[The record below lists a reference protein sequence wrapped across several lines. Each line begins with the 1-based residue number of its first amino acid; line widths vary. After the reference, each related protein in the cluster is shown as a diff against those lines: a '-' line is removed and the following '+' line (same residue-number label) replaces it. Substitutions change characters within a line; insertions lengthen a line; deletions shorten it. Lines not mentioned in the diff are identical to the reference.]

1 MSRREESPA
10 EFLVKAPW
18 QVSAVLSAF
27 AFVIMRW
34 VLPAVWAHNKVAE
47 GLAMLSKTVAPF
59 AAGFLLLLSGIS
71 ALFAWRRRRLVD
83 GQNSLESLRALSP
96 KEFEWMVGEA
106 YRRQGYSVEESIR
119 GGPDGGIDVILRR
132 DGRTTLVQCKRWKVL
147 SVGVPVVREIFGVM
161 TAERAD
167 AAIVVTSGKFT
178 QEAKAF
184 AESNAIE
191 LVDGPQLLELVRGVQ
206 QRGAGQATPPVV
218 PQPIAGTPTCPKC
231 GAEMV
236 LRTAKRGAHAG
247 NSFWGCPNYPKCTGI
262 RQMP

>member
-18 QVSAVLSAF
+18 QVSVVLSVGALVLMLGVFPAIFARNQVTSGLAVLLMSF
-27 AFVIMRW
+27 
-34 VLPAVWAHNKVAE
+34 
-47 GLAMLSKTVAPF
+47 APF
-59 AAGFLLLLSGIS
+59 VAGFFLLLAGLS

-83 GQNSLESLRALSP
+83 SQNSLESFRALSP

-106 YRRQGYSVEESIR
+106 YRRQGFSVEESIR
-119 GGPDGGIDVILRR
+119 DGPDGGIDVVLRR
-132 DGRTTLVQCKRWKVL
+132 DGRTTLVQCKRWRVL

-167 AAIVVTSGKFT
+167 SAIVVTSGRFT

-184 AESNAIE
+184 AQNNAVE
-191 LVDGPQLLELVRGVQ
+191 LIDGPQLLELVRGVQ
-206 QRGAGQATPPVV
+206 QRGAGQATPPIV
-218 PQPIAGTPTCPKC
+218 PATLDTKPACPKC